1 VRRRVLLS
9 LLAASIVAVAFG
21 SASGAATARAQKG
34 ASTDVSTRAAVL
46 QYLRSLHINPTG
58 VVVQRGLR
66 NYAGMHCPG
75 KGWTC
80 TRTTHPVVQVAKLG
94 GRNTFRCTTRRCAV
108 VQVAPHA
115 LTPNTAKCVKAS
127 GLTQSC
133 VISQTSSSASNVAIV
148 YENAKSSSGLTQ
160 AASATASITQKAT
173 GAGANTACVYQNIEL
188 DNSTVAK
195 KGSTVTVTS
204 EAHQTV
210 TIKQNSASGANA
222 AAQSAT
228 SGGACTG
235 SSLAQTQTLKSVA
248 NGSGSITQNQN
259 AASKGPNV
267 SLDIEQNQSSGFM
280 GSATGAN
287 SVVFNQTS
295 NLQAVANT
303 PKGPVS
309 QTQSSPDTDLPFS
322 GLVGTVNQ
330 DSQGVSTASVMQTE
344 TQCEDAATSGL
355 SSCHTA
361 PGNAD
366 FDGTYALH
374 QTQYGPEGIFKAPKV
389 GQGPVHFV
397 HKGVGTATQTGNSG
411 DTFTID
417 QSSQQDDDQ
426 GPGSQQTNVVQG
438 DCSTPGIC
446 TTTQQTT
453 VNGSTTQDTQSGQ
466 NVSSSIDC
474 TGSVCTATSPPIPTI
489 TDGPPNPSDSSDASF
504 SFTDTDPTVT
514 FECQLDDGA
523 YEDCTSPAT
532 YGDLADGQHTFNVKA
547 KNTTG
552 QESDPA
558 SYTWTIS
565 TGPSPVTVLQLNPAT
580 DPEGGT
586 CGHSFASGTGF
597 DGTPTMVPETVDLSQ
612 FDGQAIQLRFAFSTG
627 DAQFND
633 YEGWYVNNIQVTGM
647 EGDSPVSVFS
657 DPVADGD
664 TTFTASS
671 DFGVAPGWHVSDR
684 RNADLGGP
692 AWWYGNEATG
702 SYQSPDP
709 IDNCQDSSAN
719 AGTITSPVFTLASNS
734 ELSFDTLWQI
744 EGVNPSSFDL
754 MDVQVIPA
762 SIIEVAPKMPATK
775 RRSNS

>member
-1 VRRRVLLS
+1 
-9 LLAASIVAVAFG
+9 
-21 SASGAATARAQKG
+21 
-34 ASTDVSTRAAVL
+34 
-46 QYLRSLHINPTG
+46 
-58 VVVQRGLR
+58 
-66 NYAGMHCPG
+66 M
-75 KGWTC
+75 
-80 TRTTHPVVQVAKLG
+80 
-94 GRNTFRCTTRRCAV
+94 
-108 VQVAPHA
+108 
-115 LTPNTAKCVKAS
+115 
-127 GLTQSC
+127 
-133 VISQTSSSASNVAIV
+133 
-148 YENAKSSSGLTQ
+148 
-160 AASATASITQKAT
+160 
-173 GAGANTACVYQNIEL
+173 
-188 DNSTVAK
+188 
-195 KGSTVTVTS
+195 
-204 EAHQTV
+204 
-210 TIKQNSASGANA
+210 
-222 AAQSAT
+222 
-228 SGGACTG
+228 
-235 SSLAQTQTLKSVA
+235 LKSIA
-248 NGSGSITQNQN
+248 NGSGQITQNEN
-259 AASKGPNV
+259 AAANGPNV
-267 SLDIEQNQSSGFM
+267 LLDIEQNQSSGFT
-280 GSATGAN
+280 GNATGAN
-287 SVVFNQTS
+287 SVAFSQTS

-309 QTQSSPDTDLPFS
+309 QTQSSPDTSLPYS

-330 DSQGVSTASVMQTE
+330 DSQGVSTANVVQTE

-361 PGNAD
+361 PGDSD
-366 FDGTYALH
+366 FNGSYALH
-374 QTQYGPEGIFKAPKV
+374 QTQYGPEGIFKAPEQH
-389 GQGPVHFV
+389 QGPVHFV
-397 HKGVGTATQTGNSG
+397 HKGVGTATQTGNNS

-417 QSSQQDDDQ
+417 QSSQQDNDT
-426 GPGSQQTNVVQG
+426 GTGQTNTVQA

-466 NVSSSIDC
+466 NVSSTISC
-474 TGSVCTATSPPIPTI
+474 TGSDCTATPPPMPTI

-514 FECQLDDGA
+514 FQCQLDDGA
-523 YEDCTSPAT
+523 YEDCTSPAA
-532 YGDLADGQHTFNVKA
+532 YSDLADGQHTFNVKA

-586 CGHSFASGTGF
+586 CGNSFASGTGF

-627 DAQFND
+627 DGEFND
-633 YEGWYVNNIQVTGM
+633 YEGWYVNNIQVTGVQ
-647 EGDSPVSVFS
+647 GDSPVTVFS
-657 DPVADGD
+657 DPVAAGD

-734 ELSFDTLWQI
+734 QLSFDTLWQI
-744 EGVNPSSFDL
+744 EGVNPSNFDL
-754 MDVQVIPA
+754 MDVQVVPA
-762 SIIEVAPKMPATK
+762 SIIEAPKMPAARQ
-775 RRSNS
+775 RR